1 MLVADV
7 DTAVTRIADAM
18 PAAREAEQ
26 KSQPFPVVPP
36 VVHRVVEHQAV
47 LGGDGVAIRHGDR
60 TVTWR
65 ELNGRA
71 NAVARHL
78 MASGFRRGDV
88 AGVELPSGA
97 DLSIVLLAVLKAGGC
112 YIWTPAAEIGAPACV
127 LVHDPQSAER
137 MSLLDVGHLL
147 SGPFRSSPNL
157 PVMVRGADAACILH
171 ENGAPVLVPHA
182 SLASLRQTAVPPA
195 ACCGGEAGAFDLW
208 MLLMAGATVTMAT
221 PYVGAA

>member
-1 MLVADV
+1 MLGADV
-7 DTAVTRIADAM
+7 DTAVSRIADAM
-18 PAAREAEQ
+18 P
-26 KSQPFPVVPP
+26 SFPMVPP
-36 VVHRVVEHQAV
+36 VVHRLVEHQAA
-47 LGGDGVAIRHGDR
+47 LGGDGIAIRHGDR

-78 MASGFRRGDV
+78 MASGFRRGDF
-88 AGVELPSGA
+88 AEVELAPGA

-112 YIWTPAAEIGAPACV
+112 YTWTPAAVIGAPVCV

-137 MSLLDVGHLL
+137 TSLLDVGHLL

-157 PVMVRGADAACILH
+157 PVMVRGADAACILQ
-171 ENGAPVLVPHA
+171 ENGGPVLVPHA
-182 SLASLRQTAVPPA
+182 SLASLRETALPPV

-221 PYVGAA
+221 PYVRAA